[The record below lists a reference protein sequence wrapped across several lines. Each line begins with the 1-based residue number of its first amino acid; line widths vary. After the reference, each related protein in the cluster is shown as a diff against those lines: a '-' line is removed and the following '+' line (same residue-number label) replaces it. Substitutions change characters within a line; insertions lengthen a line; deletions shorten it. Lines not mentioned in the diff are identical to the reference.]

1 MIRTNNNNDYRSRK
15 LKHHIYPISQN
26 TRFLYIRESL
36 QVQLMLWLIQRV
48 ANILSPLQRLGET
61 ISADPIG
68 HFGRYYNACNSG
80 RQSKRDKISHFFGL
94 PEVIHLKQQ
103 SVFKLCSYGV
113 NEIFSIS
120 FVFMDPLSWKTVVRR
135 IIISEMHNY
144 KKIEVRSY
152 KCTNIIN
159 ISFARIN

>member
-1 MIRTNNNNDYRSRK
+1 MAD
-15 LKHHIYPISQN
+15 P
-26 TRFLYIRESL
+26 ES
-36 QVQLMLWLIQRV
+36 
-48 ANILSPLQRLGET
+48 GEYFVSIAEAWGT

-120 FVFMDPLSWKTVVRR
+120 FVFMDPLS
-135 IIISEMHNY
+135 
-144 KKIEVRSY
+144 
-152 KCTNIIN
+152 
-159 ISFARIN
+159 